1 MATFRI
7 TDNETGEK
15 YDVNATDQAE
25 AEAKLSQ
32 YLGVDTAEEPSTAQ
46 QVGDFF
52 GDIGSSFMENIRS
65 QRPPTQEEAVGAM
78 RSVGEGLTMGWS
90 GEGEAG
96 LRSMLGDKT
105 FAEELKQRN
114 LEQMAFEQANPEAA
128 LVGEVAGAIMSPV
141 NKIPGLGILGRAEK
155 GGVVARTSAA
165 AARGAGTGAFYGAGK
180 NEEDRA
186 SGALEGGAWGAGFGI
201 GGQLLQDVAKASNRT
216 VQAFFKRADDD
227 LTIGKLRDAND
238 AAWKAVDKNK
248 LLGQDKLQD
257 LFMETSNAAAR
268 LNYLPETMRNV
279 TNLRRLLASY
289 GQGGKVMTVGQS
301 QSLRQKMWDLYH
313 APKAS
318 PTEKEIIR
326 NAINSLDDKID
337 AALGSGNSAMRIAR
351 QSHQKY
357 KSAELVHEAF
367 KEAAAKGGNTAQ
379 QYKNT
384 VESLLRSRD
393 VKRYFNQD
401 QIRALKSFRDLT
413 TSEKAMNQL
422 SKLSGDNPLLKM
434 LNIGAAVADPKWM
447 AIWLGSKAAGAGSK
461 AGAEKR
467 ASDLVKMIGG
477 EKVQGITR
485 TAFPTRTSGA
495 FMEDENR
502 LMP

>member
-1 MATFRI
+1 
-7 TDNETGEK
+7 
-15 YDVNATDQAE
+15 
-25 AEAKLSQ
+25 
-32 YLGVDTAEEPSTAQ
+32 
-46 QVGDFF
+46 
-52 GDIGSSFMENIRS
+52 
-65 QRPPTQEEAVGAM
+65 
-78 RSVGEGLTMGWS
+78 
-90 GEGEAG
+90 
-96 LRSMLGDKT
+96 
-105 FAEELKQRN
+105 
-114 LEQMAFEQANPEAA
+114 
-128 LVGEVAGAIMSPV
+128 
-141 NKIPGLGILGRAEK
+141 
-155 GGVVARTSAA
+155 
-165 AARGAGTGAFYGAGK
+165 
-180 NEEDRA
+180 
-186 SGALEGGAWGAGFGI
+186 
-201 GGQLLQDVAKASNRT
+201 
-216 VQAFFKRADDD
+216 
-227 LTIGKLRDAND
+227 
-238 AAWKAVDKNK
+238 
-248 LLGQDKLQD
+248 
-257 LFMETSNAAAR
+257 
-268 LNYLPETMRNV
+268 MRNV

-289 GQGGKVMTVGQS
+289 GQGNKVMSVGQS

-313 APKAS
+313 APKSS

-447 AIWLGSKAAGAGSK
+447 AIWLGSRAAGAGSK

-477 EKVQGITR
+477 EKVQGISR

-495 FMEDENR
+495 FMEDEDR